1 MESHEAIRMQ
11 KKKRH
16 RKTCELQKEVI
27 MKPRKSIPAKAGIG
41 LRSPHHQEILQ
52 KQPDIPWLEVHTE
65 NYFAEGGQTISFLEK
80 ISAMYPLS
88 FHGVSLSLGSADG
101 LNKSYLKKLKRVVDK
116 FNPGLISEHLSW
128 TSYNG
133 VYTHDLLPLPY
144 NKDALDLLCNHID
157 EVQQLLGRKISIENP
172 SIYLSFHSSTMP
184 EDVFLN
190 ELAQKTNCGILL
202 DVNNIYVSSKN
213 NKLDP
218 TKHLVEKDFITE
230 IHLAGHTNIKLSTG
244 DNMIIDTHSDFV
256 IQEVWDLYESTLKRV
271 GAKPTL
277 IEWDENIPE
286 LQDLIRESK
295 KAQKIIEK
303 YVTERTAE
311 TIS

>member
-1 MESHEAIRMQ
+1 M
-11 KKKRH
+11 KR
-16 RKTCELQKEVI
+16 RK
-27 MKPRKSIPAKAGIG
+27 PIPAEAGIG

-52 KQPDIPWLEVHTE
+52 TRPGIPWLEVHTE
-65 NYFAEGGQTISFLEK
+65 NYFAEGGHTISFLEEVSS
-80 ISAMYPLS
+80 IYPLS

-101 LNKSYLKKLKRVVDK
+101 LNKNYLKKLKQIVDQ
-116 FNPGLISEHLSW
+116 FNPGLVSEHLSW

-133 VYTHDLLPLPY
+133 IYTHDLLPLPY
-144 NKDALDLLCNHID
+144 NKESLDLLHRHID
-157 EVQQLLGRKISIENP
+157 EVQQFLGRKISIENP
-172 SIYLSFHSSTMP
+172 STYLSFHSSTMP
-184 EDVFLN
+184 EDAFLN
-190 ELAQKTNCGILL
+190 ELAQKANCGILL

-218 TKHLVEKDFITE
+218 ATHRVEKDFITE
-230 IHLAGHTNIKLSTG
+230 IHLAGHTEIKLSTG

-256 IQEVWDLYESTLKRV
+256 IQEVWDLYESTIKRV

-277 IEWDENIPE
+277 IEWDENIPT
-286 LQDLIRESK
+286 LQDLIGESK

-303 YVTERTAE
+303 YVTERTTE